1 MLSTDNSILCVF
13 HILQAMWRWLW
24 DAHNVVPKS
33 DRQHLLQLFKAMVY
47 AKNPGEL
54 EASYHG
60 ALEDSTAKLH
70 PRYCKYLTVIFSRRE
85 AWAICLCTHLPT
97 WGNDTNNYVECAM
110 RVLKDQVLYRLKAYN
125 ITQLMAFITTRLEAY
140 YCRRL
145 IDAVERG
152 HKKNQQCMKLLHGLI
167 LPF

>member
-1 MLSTDNSILCVF
+1 
-13 HILQAMWRWLW
+13 
-24 DAHNVVPKS
+24 
-33 DRQHLLQLFKAMVY
+33 
-47 AKNPGEL
+47 
-54 EASYHG
+54 
-60 ALEDSTAKLH
+60 
-70 PRYCKYLTVIFSRRE
+70 
-85 AWAICLCTHLPT
+85 
-97 WGNDTNNYVECAM
+97 M